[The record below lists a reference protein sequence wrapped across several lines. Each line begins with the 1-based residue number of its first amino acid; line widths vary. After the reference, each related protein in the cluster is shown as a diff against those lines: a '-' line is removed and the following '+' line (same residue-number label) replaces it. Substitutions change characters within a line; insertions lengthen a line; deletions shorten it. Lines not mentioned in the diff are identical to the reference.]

1 MGILWALIL
10 LGVII
15 LFILLEI
22 LLAYIA
28 SVKLAR
34 PPREMGGWNPGD
46 LGLQYTSIDVVTRDN
61 TRLKGWL
68 IKGGKAST
76 IIVLHGYTASKY
88 NETYIKPV
96 VKLLSDE
103 GYNILVYDQRGHG
116 ESEEAYTTLGYREV
130 DDLKDVI
137 EWLRRSHPE
146 IAGKIGVIGY
156 SMGGAVVLM
165 YATKYGGVDAY
176 IADSPYIDVFESGKR
191 WIKRSKEP
199 LRSMLLLVFPLIV
212 KFTEGRVRVK
222 SEELRLYKYAK
233 TLKDNRILV
242 IIGGRDD
249 LVDVSEVTRFVEEAR
264 QAGAEVELWITDSM
278 HVRSIITNPGE
289 YREKVIGFLER
300 CGL

>member
-1 MGILWALIL
+1 MWTL
-10 LGVII
+10 LLSAII

-28 SVKLAR
+28 SVKLTR
-34 PPREMGGWNPGD
+34 PPRKTGGWNPGD

-103 GYNILVYDQRGHG
+103 DYNVLVYDQRGHG
-116 ESEEAYTTLGYREV
+116 ENEGAYTTLGYREV
-130 DDLKDVI
+130 DDLNDVI
-137 EWLRRSHPE
+137 EWLRRNHPE

-165 YATKYGGVDAY
+165 HAAKYGGVDAY

-212 KFTEGRVRVK
+212 KFTESRVRVK
-222 SEELRLYKYAK
+222 GEELRLYKYAK
-233 TLKDNRILV
+233 ALKNSRILA
-242 IIGGRDD
+242 IIGRRDD
-249 LVDVSEVTRFVEEAR
+249 LVNIGEVTKFVEEAG
-264 QAGAEVELWITDSM
+264 QAGAEVELWVTDSM
-278 HVRSIITNPGE
+278 HVRSIVTNPGE
-289 YREKVIGFLER
+289 YREKVTGFLER
-300 CGL
+300 YGL